1 MSSEDGSV
9 IHGTAHIAVVLL
21 AAAGLLLS
29 AAVLPGGG
37 GGAAQ
42 SPAPDGLPGGSPG
55 DVSPLGGSGTGGD
68 SLVSGLF
75 GRLPSSSSSSGSGFS
90 GAGDGGSLG
99 ALEAGPQTDVGSTSG
114 GVSRS
119 LRSQSST
126 PHFLVQSPEP
136 GYWRTRAYRTYT
148 GSGWDAGLNG
158 EARSLPVSPTVE
170 TDGRRTVEQRYT
182 LRKPAK
188 VLPAMWQPTNIDASL
203 ADDVTVTN
211 RGALRAPGR
220 LPTNTTYTVE
230 SSVPAREEAR
240 LRDAGT
246 GYPNRVGFRYRS
258 VPDSVPDRVAE
269 RTDEIAADADTRYE
283 TAVAI
288 EAWLEANRQY
298 SLDASHDGGDV
309 VDQFLF
315 EMDTGYCEY
324 FATSMTVMLRTQG
337 IPARYAVGYSTGQ
350 PQGNDTYLVRGMNAH
365 AWVEVYFPD
374 TGWVRFDPTPGQDR
388 LSSESEALQQAAQ
401 GGSPSGS
408 PGEGTTDS
416 TGEPETD
423 TQSTDSSDGS
433 ETDTQSTDGPD
444 TDGGTS
450 ADSYDHAETG
460 SPGETFDSAGTA
472 YRISLVADPV
482 PGRAVPVLVER
493 GDDPVA
499 NAAVTF
505 DGRPVGTTNT
515 SGVLRGPVP
524 YESALTINAT
534 DPAGDTDGASRV
546 FDLPTDIAI
555 ETRGQTNPGESVT
568 VAATIAEVSVADAN
582 VTLDGNNVGR
592 TDAAGEGSVTL
603 PVNETATLAVTRG
616 EASGNRTLRLA
627 DIRVNTSGF
636 ALPGLSVTATVTDG
650 GRPVEGATLT
660 VGDETAET
668 GTDGRASV
676 SLPVATGATL
686 TAETPA
692 GLTRTVPVRYRF
704 GTAGALVV
712 LTLALAAVG
721 VWLWRRADIAGRPF
735 YRQVAVTLRRLPGRV
750 VAALIGLA
758 VRGDRLASDAADR
771 LRHLPA
777 ALRDIF
783 RRITS
788 LRAIDT
794 PSRPTLSL
802 PAVGALPGR
811 VWAAVTGLVAALT
824 ATAAR
829 VRSPTPDA
837 TTTDPE
843 TPAADD
849 VPDAADAT
857 ATVRRAWREFETRVP
872 VADTAT
878 KTPGEL
884 ARHAVAAGYPRSAV
898 RRLRDAVRAV
908 EYGNR
913 DASDYVD
920 DVTEAERELADADDD
935 TALTDGGG
943 ADR

>member
-1 MSSEDGSV
+1 MSSEDGSA

-37 GGAAQ
+37 GGTPQ
-42 SPAPDGLPGGSPG
+42 SPASDGLPGSSPG
-55 DVSPLGGSGTGGD
+55 DASLPGGSGTGGD
-68 SLVSGLF
+68 SFVSGLF
-75 GRLPSSSSSSGSGFS
+75 GRLPSSSSSAGSGFG
-90 GAGDGGSLG
+90 GAGDGGSFG
-99 ALEAGPQTDVGSTSG
+99 ALEAGPQTGVGSTSD
-114 GVSRS
+114 GVSQS
-119 LRSQSST
+119 LRSQSLT

-136 GYWRTRAYRTYT
+136 GYWRARAYATYT
-148 GSGWDAGLNG
+148 GSGWDAGLSG
-158 EARSLPVSPTVE
+158 ETRSLPASPTAD

-182 LRKPAK
+182 LRKPAQ
-188 VLPAMWQPTNIDASL
+188 VLPAMWQPTDIDASF
-203 ADDVTVTN
+203 ADGVTVTD

-220 LPTNTTYTVE
+220 LPANTTYTVE
-230 SSVPAREEAR
+230 SSVPMRDEAR

-269 RTDEIAADADTRYE
+269 RTAEITADADTPYE

-288 EAWLEANRQY
+288 EEWLEANRRY

-315 EMDTGYCEY
+315 EMDAGYCEY

-374 TGWVRFDPTPGQDR
+374 TGWVRFDPTPGRDR

-401 GGSPSGS
+401 SGS
-408 PGEGTTDS
+408 TGGA
-416 TGEPETD
+416 TGED
-423 TQSTDSSDGS
+423 TGDSADGGDSAGES

-444 TDGGTS
+444 GDDGTNT
-450 ADSYDHAETG
+450 DSYDHAETG

-472 YRISLVADPV
+472 YRISLAADPV
-482 PGRAVPVLVER
+482 PGRPVPVRVER
-493 GDDPVA
+493 EGDPVA

-505 DGRPVGTTNT
+505 DGRPVGTTNA
-515 SGVLRGPVP
+515 SGMLRGPVP
-524 YESALTINAT
+524 YASAVTVNAT
-534 DPAGDTDGASRV
+534 DPAGDADGASRV
-546 FDLPTDIAI
+546 FDLPTDITI
-555 ETRGQTNPGESVT
+555 ETRGQTDPGESVT
-568 VAATIAEVSVADAN
+568 VAATIADVPVADAN
-582 VTLDGNNVGR
+582 VTLDGNSVGR
-592 TDAAGEGSVTL
+592 TDAAGERSVTL
-603 PVNETATLAVTRG
+603 PVNETATVAVTRG
-616 EASGNRTLRLA
+616 AASGNRTLRLA
-627 DIRVNTSGF
+627 DVRVNTSGF
-636 ALPGLSVTATVTDG
+636 ALPGLSVTVTVTDG

-660 VGDETAET
+660 VGDATAET
-668 GTDGRASV
+668 GADGRASV
-676 SLPVATGATL
+676 GLPVATGATL

-692 GLTRTVPVRYRF
+692 GLTRTVPVHYRF
-704 GTAGALVV
+704 GTAGALVALV
-712 LTLALAAVG
+712 LALAAAG
-721 VWLWRRADIAGRPF
+721 AWLWRRADIAGRPF
-735 YRQVAVTLRRLPGRV
+735 HRQIAVTLRRLPGRA
-750 VAALIGLA
+750 VAALIALA
-758 VRGDRLASDAADR
+758 VRGERFARDATVRLGHVR
-771 LRHLPA
+771 T
-777 ALRDIF
+777 ALRDIL
-783 RRITS
+783 RRVSS
-788 LRAIDT
+788 LRAIGV

-802 PAVGALPGR
+802 PAVGTVPGR
-811 VWAAVTGLVAALT
+811 IWAAVAGLVAALT

-829 VRSPTPDA
+829 VRPSALDA
-837 TTTDPE
+837 TDATVERE

-849 VPDAADAT
+849 TPDAADAT

-872 VADTAT
+872 VADTTT

-884 ARHAVAAGYPRSAV
+884 ARRAVAAGYPRSAV

-913 DASDYVD
+913 DASEYVD

-935 TALTDGGG
+935 PTLTDGGG
-943 ADR
+943 SR